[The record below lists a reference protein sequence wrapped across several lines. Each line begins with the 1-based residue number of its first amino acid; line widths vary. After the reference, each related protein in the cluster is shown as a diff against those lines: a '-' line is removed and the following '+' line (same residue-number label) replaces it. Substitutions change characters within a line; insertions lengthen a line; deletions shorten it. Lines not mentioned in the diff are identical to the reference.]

1 MKTKRLIGQAANL
14 SLRLSV
20 FISLFVI
27 SCGGN
32 SAKAA
37 KMHFGLQASPEL
49 SWIKPNFAG
58 AKFDGLT
65 FGYKYGL
72 YTAYDFTEHYSLS
85 TGVQISN
92 RGGKF
97 SFSDGIGIV
106 PTSTDIHH
114 QIQYLDIPLSLKM
127 TTTEIGYITYYGEFG
142 VLPSFRLKARSDVE
156 NFVAGV
162 SMNKTENINSVK
174 DINPITLALH
184 IGLGMQYSLSESTS
198 LLMGLYINNGFT
210 DILHDTET
218 IKFKANANQ
227 AGLTV
232 GFLF

>member
-1 MKTKRLIGQAANL
+1 MLKNLLRRTFFYHTARLQHHHIVTHQ
-14 SLRLSV
+14 V
-20 FISLFVI
+20 D
-27 SCGGN
+27 N
-32 SAKAA
+32 SQVMADQQIAEA
-37 KMHFGLQASPEL
+37 IPVLQ
-49 SWIKPNFAG
+49 
-58 AKFDGLT
+58 
-65 FGYKYGL
+65 
-72 YTAYDFTEHYSLS
+72 
-85 TGVQISN
+85 V
-92 RGGKF
+92 
-97 SFSDGIGIV
+97 
-106 PTSTDIHH
+106 HH

-142 VLPSFRLKARSDVE
+142 LLPSFRLKARSDVE